1 MQYEIH
7 NVTDD
12 LFLPKTFTL
21 NLIKTADL
29 NFILDTIQEI
39 REHVK
44 LHIDEAIKQIQNVEH
59 FTRKLF

>member
-12 LFLPKTFTL
+12 LFLPKMFTL

-29 NFILDTIQEI
+29 NFNLDTIQEI